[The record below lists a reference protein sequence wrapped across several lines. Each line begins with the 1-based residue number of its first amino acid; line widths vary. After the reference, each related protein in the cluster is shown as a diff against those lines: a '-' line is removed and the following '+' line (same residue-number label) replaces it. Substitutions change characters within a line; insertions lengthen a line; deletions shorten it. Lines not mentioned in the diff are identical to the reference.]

1 MMYGKVDQNFEVMIH
16 LVVGDAD
23 SKRHTIDALIDTG
36 FTGFLS
42 LPMAVISD
50 LNLKLCGRE
59 EGTLGDGS
67 LCTFDVYRGFVI
79 WDGQLRRIDVNAAE
93 ITPLVGMSLL
103 KGYRMQLDAI
113 VGREVS
119 IRSLISLE

>member
-1 MMYGKVDQNFEVMIH
+1 MMYGKVDQNFEAMIRF
-16 LVVGDAD
+16 VVGNSE
-23 SKRHTIDALIDTG
+23 SKRHPIDALIDTG

-42 LPMAVISD
+42 LPMAIISD

-79 WDGQLRRIDVNAAE
+79 WDGQL
-93 ITPLVGMSLL
+93 
-103 KGYRMQLDAI
+103 
-113 VGREVS
+113 
-119 IRSLISLE
+119 

>member
-1 MMYGKVDQNFEVMIH
+1 MMYGKVDQNFEAMIR
-16 LVVGDAD
+16 LVVGNAD
-23 SKRHTIDALIDTG
+23 SKRHAIDALIDTG

-42 LPMAVISD
+42 LPMAVIND

-93 ITPLVGMSLL
+93 TTPLVGMSLL

-113 VGREVS
+113 MGGAVT
-119 IRSLISLE
+119 IRSLMTLE

>member
-1 MMYGKVDQNFEVMIH
+1 MMYGKIDQNFEAMIR
-16 LVVGDAD
+16 LVVGNSE
-23 SKRHTIDALIDTG
+23 SKRQTIDALIDTG

-42 LPMAVISD
+42 LPIVVISD

-67 LCTFDVYRGFVI
+67 LCTFDVYRGFII
-79 WDGQLRRIDVNAAE
+79 WDGQLRRIDINAAE
-93 ITPLVGMSLL
+93 TTSLVGMSLL

-113 VGREVS
+113 VGGEVS
-119 IRSLISLE
+119 IRSLLTLE

>member
-50 LNLKLCGRE
+50 LNLKLCERE

>member
-1 MMYGKVDQNFEVMIH
+1 MMYGKVDQNFEAMTR
-16 LVVGDAD
+16 LVVGNAD

-42 LPMAVISD
+42 LPMAFIND
-50 LNLKLCGRE
+50 LNLQLCGRE

-93 ITPLVGMSLL
+93 TTPLVGMSLL
-103 KGYRMQLDAI
+103 KGYRMQLDAV
-113 VGREVS
+113 VGGDVS
-119 IRSLISLE
+119 IRSLMTLE